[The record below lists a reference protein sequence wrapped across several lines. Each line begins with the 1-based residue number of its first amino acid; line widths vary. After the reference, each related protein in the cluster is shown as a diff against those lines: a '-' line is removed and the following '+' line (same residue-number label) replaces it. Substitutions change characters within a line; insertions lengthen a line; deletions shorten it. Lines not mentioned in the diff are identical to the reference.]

1 MRTLTLTLTAALA
14 GSAFAQTTPTNIPA
28 APVQGTPAPMMQ
40 PAAPAMNA
48 PMAPMT
54 KPAMAAP
61 MNMAPMTMPTMQMG
75 SAMMNGKLP
84 ASGTIN
90 VGPYKVFFKSEGMG
104 KPMLLIHGYPL
115 SGELFKDNRAALA
128 KAGFQVITVDLPG
141 FGKST
146 TPDMNA
152 SIENYARVVL
162 AAMDAMGLKQATVG
176 GMSMGGMTLLQM
188 YKMQPQR
195 FNGLVFIDT
204 TADPAGIAEA
214 ASWRGNAQQA
224 QQMGSASLVPGLLPR
239 MLTGES
245 RMKMPNQ
252 VAFLSGLVK
261 QASVN
266 GSVGGG
272 NALASRPDANPV
284 LATIKVPT
292 LLIFGMEDNVTPTEL
307 AMKMQKGIAGSKLV
321 LIPGAGH
328 AATYEKASATNAAIL
343 SWAKTLK

>member
-1 MRTLTLTLTAALA
+1 MRTLMLTLTAALA
-14 GSAFAQTTPTNIPA
+14 ATAFAQTTPTNIPA

-40 PAAPAMNA
+40 PGMQPAAPAMNA
-48 PMAPMT
+48 PMAPMN
-54 KPAMAAP
+54 MP
-61 MNMAPMTMPTMQMG
+61 MMKMG

-84 ASGTIN
+84 ASGTVN
-90 VGPYKVFFKSEGMG
+90 VGPYKVFFKSEGTG

-188 YKMQPQR
+188 YKMAPSR

-204 TADPAGIAEA
+204 TADPAGVAEA
-214 ASWRGNAQQA
+214 ASWRGNAEQA
-224 QQMGSASLVPGLLPR
+224 KAMGSASLAPGLLPR
-239 MLTGES
+239 MLTGAD
-245 RMKMPNQ
+245 RMSKPAQ
-252 VAFLSGLVK
+252 VAFLTSLVS

-272 NALASRPDANPV
+272 NALAARPDANPI

-292 LLIFGMEDNVTPTEL
+292 LLVFGLEDNVTPIEL

-321 LIPGAGH
+321 LIPGGGH
-328 AATYEKASATNAAIL
+328 ATTFEKASATNAAII